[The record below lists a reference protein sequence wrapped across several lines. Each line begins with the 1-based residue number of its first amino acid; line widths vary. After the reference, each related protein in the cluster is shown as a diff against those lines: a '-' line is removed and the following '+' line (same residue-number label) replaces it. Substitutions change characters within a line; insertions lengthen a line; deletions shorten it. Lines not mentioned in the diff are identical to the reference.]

1 MERAGRN
8 KKKLTPDEVFEA
20 DLCLHLGRW
29 RSVPEMLA
37 DLTAEE
43 YADWKRIY
51 DEHPWGDLRT
61 DQRTAAQVLW
71 MAAAMAGAGSD
82 DLPDLFYPYFKS
94 KEQRNDE
101 ILSSAQDVLKRK
113 AELQAKRKL

>member
-1 MERAGRN
+1 
-8 KKKLTPDEVFEA
+8 
-20 DLCLHLGRW
+20 LCLHLGHW
-29 RSVPEMLA
+29 RTVGEMLA

-43 YADWKRIY
+43 YAEWKRIY
-51 DEHPWGDLRT
+51 DEHQWGDLRT

-94 KEQRNDE
+94 NEQRDDDLLARAKELKERAAE
-101 ILSSAQDVLKRK
+101 I
-113 AELQAKRKL
+113 QAKRKL